1 MDIGKLLKWVAI
13 LALALVVVKVVVP
26 WVQEQ
31 GGGPLGGAGVAP
43 SGEGDSCTASAMQAS
58 EHWGRGLRQFVNP
71 PYDSSAWASFRGG
84 VDSEIRTAERACACM
99 EPSCKKTQAAMRT
112 LKELVSEMDIAIRNG
127 SAPPD
132 DAVQRQE
139 SVDNQIDEAIQLI
152 KSGR

>member
-26 WVQEQ
+26 WVREQ
-31 GGGPLGGAGVAP
+31 GGGALGGAATSPG
-43 SGEGDSCTASAMQAS
+43 GEGDTCTAAAMQAS

-71 PYDSSAWASFRGG
+71 PYDSSAWGSFRGG
-84 VDSEIRTAERACACM
+84 VDSDIRTAERACACM
-99 EPSCKKTQAAMRT
+99 EPSCKKAQAAMRT
-112 LKELVSEMDIAIRNG
+112 LKELVAEMDTAVRNG

-139 SVDNQIDEAIQLI
+139 SVDNQIDEAVQLI